1 MIGFAS
7 GNIIFIN
14 VCKSSAPSIF
24 DDSINSLGK
33 LWKYVLERIIFHTFT
48 APGKIMAQIVS
59 NIPKLFINKYV
70 GTNPPPKNIV
80 TTNIF
85 EIKLLPTS
93 SFCAKAYPAI
103 TDVDTLN
110 NANNVEYI
118 NEFINP
124 LIIAGSESIVIYPS
138 NVHSETLK
146 LIPSFN
152 SVTAVSYTHLT
163 LPTTS
168 RV

>member
-1 MIGFAS
+1 
-7 GNIIFIN
+7 
-14 VCKSSAPSIF
+14 
-24 DDSINSLGK
+24 
-33 LWKYVLERIIFHTFT
+33 
-48 APGKIMAQIVS
+48 MAQIVS

-80 TTNIF
+80 TTNIL

-152 SVTAVSYTHLT
+152 SVTGSVKDAISMYTSGYKIEI
-163 LPTTS
+163 TTAHNNNPFNLYTILS
-168 RV
+168 NLLLYILI